1 MTQTFRDKE
10 EEEQLGVS
18 HEHLSRYEQQRA
30 ATARTDT

>member
-1 MTQTFRDKE
+1 MTQTLRGGE
-10 EEEQLGVS
+10 EEERLGVS